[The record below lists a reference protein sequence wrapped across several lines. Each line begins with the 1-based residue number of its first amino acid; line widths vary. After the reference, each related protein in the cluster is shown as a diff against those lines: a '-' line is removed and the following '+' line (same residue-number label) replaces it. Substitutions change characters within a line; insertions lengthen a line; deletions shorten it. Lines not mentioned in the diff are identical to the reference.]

1 MLAAMQR
8 MTLYAYI
15 VAGVTIALV
24 SAAQWA
30 LLWWQGRRER

>member
-1 MLAAMQR
+1 MFQQAL
-8 MTLYAYI
+8 LYAYI